1 MTHPVH
7 PSTGGTSRRAVETVA
22 ALAFAG
28 IGLVALWDSSRLG
41 AGWGSDGPQSGYFPF
56 WIALIMTAASLVAL
70 AGVWRDTEADETF
83 LTRPQLG
90 LVLSVLVPATA
101 FVLAIGWLG
110 LYGPAALLI
119 AWFMARLGGFSWRAG
134 LLTGAGVAAVA
145 FVTFEIW
152 FLVPLPK
159 GPVEAWFGY

>member
-7 PSTGGTSRRAVETVA
+7 PSSGAPRRTVEIVT

-28 IGLVALWDSSRLG
+28 VGLVALWDSSRLG
-41 AGWGSDGPQSGYFPF
+41 AGWGADGPQSGYFPF
-56 WIALIMTAASLVAL
+56 WIAMIMTGASLVTL
-70 AGVWRDTEADETF
+70 AGIWRDAGDAETF
-83 LTRPQLG
+83 LTRDQLG
-90 LVLSVLVPATA
+90 LVLSVLVPATV
-101 FVLAIGWLG
+101 FVLAIGALG

-134 LLTGAGVAAVA
+134 LVTGAAVAAVA